1 MSKMTISDFYD
12 QLLSDK
18 EFQEPE
24 TGNLF
29 FPAYIYQYDSKDE
42 YNIRKQIRNLKDRL
56 IRPNNFVDTL
66 ILNIYDEF
74 ISLESN

>member
-24 TGNLF
+24 TGMVRGFLTVPNPF
-29 FPAYIYQYDSKDE
+29 ECDITPRSAQHARVIRESFGAAEDSG
-42 YNIRKQIRNLKDRL
+42 
-56 IRPNNFVDTL
+56 
-66 ILNIYDEF
+66 EF
-74 ISLESN
+74 Q